1 MKKIILL
8 GATGSIGTQS
18 IDVVLGHPNMYEIVA
33 MAAGYNIEELKKII
47 RIYPTC
53 KYYSV
58 RKESDALA
66 LQAMYPNLHFGHGD
80 DGLLGLLDVKAD
92 MVINALVGF
101 AGLKPSLLT
110 IEKGMVLA
118 LANKE
123 SLVTGGP
130 LVKAALKKFKGTML
144 PIDSEH
150 SAIFQCLQG
159 NKTSEVKRLIVSASG
174 GSFRDKTREQLVDVS
189 VKDALSHPN
198 WSMGKRITIDS
209 ATMMNKGFEV
219 IEAHY
224 LFDIDFANIDT
235 IINKESI
242 VHSLVEYV
250 DRSVIAQ
257 LGTADM
263 RIPIQYA
270 LSYPDRLPLMQ
281 SEPLDLIK
289 VGMLHFDAM
298 DFERFPLL
306 ALAYEAGKR
315 GGNSGAILNAADEV
329 AVELFLNEKIT
340 FLQIEECIAKAY
352 ETMEFIANPSY
363 EDLRVT
369 DEKTRAFV
377 YEYGG
382 K

>member
-130 LVKAALKKFKGTML
+130 LVKAALKKYQGTML

-363 EDLRVT
+363 EDLLVT